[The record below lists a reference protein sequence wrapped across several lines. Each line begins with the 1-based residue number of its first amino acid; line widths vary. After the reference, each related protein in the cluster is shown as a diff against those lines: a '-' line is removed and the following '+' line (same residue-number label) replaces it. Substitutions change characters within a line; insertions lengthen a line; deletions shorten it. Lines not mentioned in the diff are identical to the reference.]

1 MPWRLRTED
10 GGVADGQRRGKVGE
24 GEGGTEEEEEEEEED
39 QEVKRRR
46 RRGNSGRRGM

>member
-24 GEGGTEEEEEEEEED
+24 GEGGTEEEEEEVEE

>member
-24 GEGGTEEEEEEEEED
+24 GEGGTEEEEEEE